1 MTTITWKNLKTGKNE
16 IKIYKSRDEL
26 INTLRLT
33 TYKITES
40 KKYEYY
46 LTIKSGK
53 KILEQ
58 LQLYGVSYEEDDEI
72 LEDAIIENKQAIE
85 MSKIYSEVLNGTMDA
100 YASIIS
106 NNLNVVMKFLAS
118 ITIVLSLPTLIA
130 SIWGMNVPL
139 PFATNPYGFGIVCGI
154 SILLSVVVFIWLK
167 KKDML

>member
-58 LQLYGVSYEEDDEI
+58 LQLYAVSYEEDDEK
-72 LEDAIIENKQAIE
+72 AIFQK
-85 MSKIYSEVLNGTMDA
+85 YH
-100 YASIIS
+100 IIPS
-106 NNLNVVMKFLAS
+106 DNEYDKER
-118 ITIVLSLPTLIA
+118 
-130 SIWGMNVPL
+130 
-139 PFATNPYGFGIVCGI
+139 
-154 SILLSVVVFIWLK
+154 
-167 KKDML
+167 